1 MAISSDRPIIWGAA
15 AAVVAGAVALYLY
28 AHRGPAHT
36 TPLASAPEVQGVPA
50 EPPVAASA
58 PLIEHP
64 VPDASGPA
72 GQPAPALDQSDKPFH
87 AALAALP
94 GAPGLEKLLVPD
106 NLIRHIVVTVDNL
119 SKKKVA
125 VEQRPFKPT
134 GGQFMVLANGD
145 QLTIDPQ
152 NYARYEPFI
161 AMVKAVD
168 PQQVVQLYYHFY
180 PLFQTAFD
188 DLGYQNG
195 YFNDHV
201 IALIDHL
208 LATPDVAAPVALVQP
223 NVMYRYAD
231 PELEALSPG
240 QKTLIRMGPA
250 NEALLKS
257 RLRELKTQLLAHP
270 RDHS

>member
-1 MAISSDRPIIWGAA
+1 MAMPTDKPIIWGAA

-36 TPLASAPEVQGVPA
+36 APLASTPEIRSAPA
-50 EPPVAASA
+50 EPPPASA
-58 PLIEHP
+58 PGIEHP
-64 VPDASGPA
+64 VPVASGPA
-72 GQPAPALDQSDKPFH
+72 DQAPALDQSDRPFH
-87 AALAALP
+87 DALAALP
-94 GAPGLEKLLVPD
+94 GAQGLEKLLVPD
-106 NLIRHIVVTVDNL
+106 NIIRHLVVTVDNL

-125 VEQRPFKPT
+125 VEQRPVRPT
-134 GGQFMVLANGD
+134 GGQFMALATGD
-145 QLTIDPQ
+145 QLSIDPR
-152 NYARYEPFI
+152 NYARYQPFI
-161 AMVKAVD
+161 EVVKAAD
-168 PQQVVQLYYHFY
+168 PHRVVQLYYHFY

-195 YFNDHV
+195 YFNDHL

-208 LATPDVAAPVALVQP
+208 LATPEVAAPIALVQP

-250 NEALLKS
+250 NEALLKA
-257 RLRELKTQLLAHP
+257 RLRELKAQLLAQQRAHP
-270 RDHS
+270 